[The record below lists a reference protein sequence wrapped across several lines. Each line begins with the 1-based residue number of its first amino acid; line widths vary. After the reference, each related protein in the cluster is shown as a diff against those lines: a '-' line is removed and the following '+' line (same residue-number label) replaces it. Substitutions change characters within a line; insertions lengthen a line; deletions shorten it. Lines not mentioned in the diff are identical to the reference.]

1 MAILKTCSFHGCN
14 KILRDSLKYCDYHQV
29 KYGNEQKERYKEYK
43 RRRLKDKFQVKAQSF
58 YNSMEWERIKNA
70 IKASLF
76 HIDIFEY
83 YLTGR
88 IVEGE
93 DVHHIIEIDE
103 DWNSRLDIN
112 NLIYL
117 THKNHMRIH
126 SKYNKSKKDKEK
138 AQKILLGLLVQFEK
152 EFNPGGV

>member
-1 MAILKTCSFHGCN
+1 MPILKQCSYHGCT
-14 KILRDSLKYCDYHQV
+14 KILNNDVKYCEYHQG
-29 KYGNEQKERYKEYK
+29 KYDKEQKERYKEYQ
-43 RRRLKDKFQVKAQSF
+43 RRRLKDKFQVKAQKF
-58 YNSMEWERIKNA
+58 YKSPEWERIKEA
-70 IKASLF
+70 IKASVY

-83 YLTGR
+83 YLTGK

-93 DVHHIIEIDE
+93 NVHHIIEIDE

-126 SKYNKSKKDKEK
+126 SKYNKSKKDREK
-138 AQKILLGLLVQFEK
+138 VQKILQGLLLAFEK
-152 EFNPGGV
+152 EFN